1 MITGSIARRY
11 ARALFSLAVDADR
24 IEPWSSAFAGLR
36 LTFRDNPELRD
47 ALTNPVYTAEQRR
60 AIVTKLAQGL
70 ALDPEPTN
78 LLLLLADRNRLALLD
93 AVAEAF
99 GELADQKLGRVRA
112 RVISAVPLEQ
122 AEATRLAERLAG
134 AAKAEVIVEREVDPA
149 ILGGVVARV
158 GSMVYD
164 GSLRSQLEDLGR
176 ALKR

>member
-1 MITGSIARRY
+1 MISGSIARRY

-24 IEPWSSAFAGLR
+24 IEPWSSVFASLR
-36 LTFRDNPELRD
+36 VTFRDNRELRD

-60 AIVTKLAQGL
+60 AVVAKLAHGL

-78 LLLLLADRNRLALLD
+78 LMLLLADRNRLVLLD

-122 AEATRLAERLAG
+122 GEATRLAERLAG
-134 AAKAEVIVEREVDPA
+134 AAKAQVIVEREVDPS
-149 ILGGVVARV
+149 ILGGVVAHV
-158 GSMVYD
+158 GNTVYD

>member
-11 ARALFSLAVDADR
+11 ARALFSLAVEADR
-24 IEPWSSAFAGLR
+24 IEPWSSAFAVLR
-36 LTFRDNPELRD
+36 STFLESAELRD
-47 ALTNPVYTAEQRR
+47 ALTNPIYTADQRR
-60 AIVTKLAQGL
+60 GVVTRLAQAL
-70 ALDPEPTN
+70 ALDPDPTN
-78 LLLLLADRNRLALLD
+78 LMLLLAERNRLALLD
-93 AVAEAF
+93 AVAQEF

-112 RVISAVPLEQ
+112 RVVSAVPLEE

-134 AAKAEVIVEREVDPA
+134 AAKAQVIVDRQVDPT

-164 GSLRSQLEDLGR
+164 GSLRSQLEELGR